1 MLESGSLFVCTR
13 SASHT
18 PTNSQE
24 THIERYISHSFS
36 RSDHSGAH
44 CYYKWVSWSAGRSS
58 TAMRAIACPVL
69 AILAICILLD
79 GVAHSDNGAG
89 STSPIEIIDGNSTE
103 RTHFQRNGSE
113 INEENSTERSC
124 CIWRRCFTFIECA
137 ALIATPLFVTTAVA
151 TTSLVY
157 ILHVCKSKNINLQKC
172 DVNDTKAMKIL
183 KPINSDT
190 TRCTSSGNSS
200 PPTNKTSRSS
210 ERQLRPL
217 RNLCDESELSRSI
230 MPSSSSD
237 QEPDERTLNDES
249 PFLK

>member
-1 MLESGSLFVCTR
+1 MTTCRTNFVYCLQLFARFLTENLLCMHFALPI
-13 SASHT
+13 S
-18 PTNSQE
+18 NSQ
-24 THIERYISHSFS
+24 HKFSF
-36 RSDHSGAH
+36 
-44 CYYKWVSWSAGRSS
+44 
-58 TAMRAIACPVL
+58 
-69 AILAICILLD
+69 
-79 GVAHSDNGAG
+79 
-89 STSPIEIIDGNSTE
+89 
-103 RTHFQRNGSE
+103 
-113 INEENSTERSC
+113 
-124 CIWRRCFTFIECA
+124 
-137 ALIATPLFVTTAVA
+137 
-151 TTSLVY
+151 
-157 ILHVCKSKNINLQKC
+157 KC
-172 DVNDTKAMKIL
+172 LKYFRL